1 MTDRAVRF
9 VDVVALHARY
19 LGAKPALVDGGSV
32 TTYAELWST
41 AERVAGRLV
50 AAGVRTGQPVVVA
63 AGPSAEHVG
72 ALVGIMASGAVAC
85 PVNTRLTPLEVR
97 EYVTP
102 FAPQHAVVDAS
113 NTSLLDGA
121 GARRHDLE
129 DLVGGDG
136 DGRRSCRPVPETE
149 PAITFGTGGTT
160 GLPKAAVWTHRSLAL
175 ALASS
180 CHHLAFTRSD
190 VELYFSPFFH
200 LTLVTGIFS
209 TLYAGGTVEL
219 LRRADPNAIAAAL
232 GTGRITRFFGTPTAL
247 TRTIDAPGFGAVD
260 TSSVRAAVFGAAP
273 STAGFVEKLAAA
285 FPAAGVY
292 TGYGATEFG
301 AVTRAYPDELR
312 GCVDPGVGRP
322 VAGVEIRVVDP
333 DGHDVDPGTTGQVVV
348 RSPWQMEGY
357 WGSPAPAAPIRSG
370 DLGTFDDRGYLSIVG
385 RATDTIITG
394 GENVYPLEVERVI
407 GAHCDVVDV
416 AVYGCDDDL
425 WGERVEAAVVVAPGA
440 AVGPDQLTDLCRQR
454 LAGYKVPKRFRFV
467 TALPYT
473 PNLKLDRRA
482 LRAEARR
489 ADA

>member
-9 VDVVALHARY
+9 VDVLALHARY
-19 LGAKPALVDGGSV
+19 LGAKPALVDGASV

-41 AERVAGRLV
+41 ACRVAGRLIT
-50 AAGVRTGQPVVVA
+50 AAVRPGQPVVVA

-72 ALVGIMASGAVAC
+72 VLVGIMASGAVAC
-85 PVNTRLTPLEVR
+85 PVNTRLTPFEVR
-97 EYVTP
+97 AYVAP
-102 FAPQHAVVDAS
+102 FEPEHAVVDAS
-113 NTSLLDGA
+113 NASLLDGA
-121 GARRHDLE
+121 AAHLHDLE
-129 DLVGGDG
+129 DLVAGDDRHGG
-136 DGRRSCRPVPETE
+136 RAVPETG

-180 CHHLAFTRSD
+180 CHHLTFTRSD

-219 LRRADPNAIAAAL
+219 LRSADPDAIAAAL

-247 TRTIDAPGFGAVD
+247 TRTIDAPGFDAVD

-285 FPAAGVY
+285 FPAAALY

-333 DGHDVDPGTTGQVVV
+333 DGHDVAPGTTGQVVV

-407 GAHCDVVDV
+407 GAHRDVVDV
-416 AVYGCDDDL
+416 AVYSCDDDL
-425 WGERVEAAVVVAPGA
+425 WGERVEAAVVVAPGVV
-440 AVGPDQLTDLCRQR
+440 VGPDQLSDLCRQR